1 MSEFVCRVADA
12 DGRVFSH
19 VEAANTLDEAR
30 QKLAERGLFVY
41 SVEARGGRVGS
52 LLRRRTGRQIGG
64 SDFLILNQQFNT
76 LIKAGLPILRA
87 LELLAARASSS
98 RLRPVVEQ
106 IRDHVREGKSLS
118 EAVDEAGVFSKVY
131 STAILAGEKSG
142 NLPGVLDYYIAYQRV
157 STGVKKKIA
166 ATLVYPVLLITVA
179 IIIVTYLVTGVV
191 PRFALLY
198 RDMNVELPTPTR
210 VLIALTV
217 DYRFLFLGF
226 VALLAL
232 IAMGVFLWSRTD
244 EGGTALDRF
253 KFRLPL
259 VGDTLLKFQV
269 AQFSRTLS
277 TLLTGGT
284 PLVAGLQT
292 ATEAITSKLLQSTVA
307 EATQMVREGES
318 LHAALAS
325 KGVMPKMAVDMIEV
339 GESSGAIS
347 PMLNS
352 VAEFYEEEVNL
363 RLGAM
368 VAIIE
373 PVLLIIM
380 GMFVAFILI
389 SDELPLLLGKKL
401 LIRVATARQIADVL
415 KRTEQSQRVLEQA
428 TEAFALQA
436 PKEE

>member
-87 LELLAARASSS
+87 LDLLATRASSS

-210 VLIALTV
+210 VLIAVTV

-389 SDELPLLLGKKL
+389 SLYLPIFSFSVNG
-401 LIRVATARQIADVL
+401 AR
-415 KRTEQSQRVLEQA
+415 
-428 TEAFALQA
+428 
-436 PKEE
+436 

>member
-1 MSEFVCRVADA
+1 MGEFVCRVADA

-30 QKLAERGLFVY
+30 QKLADRGLYVY
-41 SVEARGGRVGS
+41 SVESRGGRIGS
-52 LLRRRTGRQIGG
+52 LVRRRTSRQVGG

-87 LELLAARASSS
+87 LELLATRASSP
-98 RLRPVVEQ
+98 RLRPIISQ
-106 IRDHVREGKSLS
+106 IHDQVREGKSLS

-157 STGVKKKIA
+157 STGVKKKIIA
-166 ATLVYPVLLITVA
+166 SLVYPVLLITVA
-179 IIIVTYLVTGVV
+179 IVIVTYLVTGVI
-191 PRFALLY
+191 PKFALLY
-198 RDMNVELPTPTR
+198 KDLNVELPGPTR

-217 DYRFLFLGF
+217 DYRLYFLGF
-226 VALLAL
+226 VALLAVA
-232 IAMGVFLWSRTD
+232 AMGVFLWSRTE
-244 EGGTALDRF
+244 EGGTAFDRF
-253 KFRLPL
+253 KFRVPL

-269 AQFSRTLS
+269 AQFSRTLA

-307 EATQMVREGES
+307 QATQMVREGES

-325 KGVMPKMAVDMIEV
+325 KGVVPKMAVDMIEV

-368 VAIIE
+368 VAVIE

-380 GMFVAFILI
+380 GLFVAFILI
-389 SDELPLLLGKKL
+389 SLYLPIFSFSING
-401 LIRVATARQIADVL
+401 AG
-415 KRTEQSQRVLEQA
+415 
-428 TEAFALQA
+428 A
-436 PKEE
+436 PPR